1 MTSLAVV
8 DLELTGLGISD
19 GHRVASLGVVRLG
32 RTPEADLRREW
43 FFKTDIPTDADGMRI
58 HGMSQEYLSQFPT
71 FQQQSLDIAA
81 VIGNAHIV
89 HHCWL
94 KENDSSNDEDAL
106 ASEFN
111 RASLA
116 IIPHTRWINIKKVAM
131 ELSPSANSLDNMLDL
146 FGIDRSARAEKHG
159 ALIDADL
166 TAQLFRKMRHDAR
179 TAPMIAKL
187 FGPR

>member
-1 MTSLAVV
+1 MTTLAVI
-8 DLELTGLGISD
+8 DLELTGLGISA
-19 GHRVASLGVVRLG
+19 GHRIASLGVIRLAD
-32 RTPEADLRREW
+32 TPEQDLRREW

-58 HGMSQEYLSQFPT
+58 HGMSQEYLSRFPT
-71 FQQQSLDIAA
+71 FQQQSADIAA
-81 VIGNAHIV
+81 IIGNSFIV

-94 KENDSSNDEDAL
+94 KDNDSSNDEDAL

-111 RASLA
+111 RAGLA
-116 IIPHTRWINIKKVAM
+116 VIPHARWGNIKKVAM

-159 ALIDADL
+159 ALIDAEL
-166 TAQLFRKMRHDAR
+166 TAQLFRKMQIDAR